1 MTNIKFYHIIQ
12 VWLWKF
18 FPVKGDIYQIGPG
31 YVVLNLKSFFGSL
44 VVLQTVTPIEPL
56 KQKLS
61 HYFYASRLFGFFMKF
76 FIFGET
82 VQVARDAMIW
92 DNKTFVRNPILP
104 KEEKQIKLYRNW
116 FSQFYSQNSK
126 SFQDAHNDLSW

>member
-1 MTNIKFYHIIQ
+1 
-12 VWLWKF
+12 VDA
-18 FPVKGDIYQIGPG
+18 DIYQIGPG
-31 YVVLNLKSFFGSL
+31 YVVLKLKLFFGDVL
-44 VVLQTVTPIEPL
+44 ILQTVTPIEPL

-61 HYFYASRLFGFFMKF
+61 HYFYAPRMLGLFMKF
-76 FIFGET
+76 SIYGET

-92 DNKTFVRNPILP
+92 DYKTFVRNPVLP

-126 SFQDAHNDLSW
+126 SYQESLNDLTW